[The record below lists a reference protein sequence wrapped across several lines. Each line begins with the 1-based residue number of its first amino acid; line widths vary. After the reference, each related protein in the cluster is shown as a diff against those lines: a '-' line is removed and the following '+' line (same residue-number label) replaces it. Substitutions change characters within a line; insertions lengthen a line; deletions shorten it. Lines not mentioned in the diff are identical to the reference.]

1 MFLKEIALKHA
12 DEPMEA
18 WDPLTQTFVPAS
30 FMARIDLTDRFL
42 SNFNKPTRRRMLFA
56 DNNTVFPESRTFRH
70 PGTKDVYLLGTTR
83 QDALGGNPYLGLTIL
98 QLVTDV
104 PGGSAGLTTFTRK
117 VPMGPPSDP
126 GWLVDTEYAKAYMD
140 TEFLTST
147 DEVGTTDLRVE
158 RYNAY
163 LPITVQ
169 PVEWDF
175 ATLHGVKYRVL
186 DTFADSGFFALRI
199 DHEEDYRSDFKL
211 TVAGQRVRNKD
222 TQEWEFTELTY
233 NVTGVMESSNEVAL
247 WTKDSETLHTV
258 YFETDHL
265 PAPFPDLKASM
276 WLELNGIRKV
286 VKTVQTQSGK
296 RQYKFR
302 VQ

>member
-1 MFLKEIALKHA
+1 MFLKAIALEHA
-12 DEPMEA
+12 NEPMEA
-18 WDPLTQTFVPAS
+18 WDPVTETFIPGS

-56 DNNTVFPESRTFRH
+56 DNLTVFPESRTFRH

-104 PGGSAGLTTFTRK
+104 PGGSAGLATLTRK
-117 VPMGPPSDP
+117 VPTGPPSDP
-126 GWLVDTEYAKAYMD
+126 GWLVDTEYAKAYID

-175 ATLHGVKYRVL
+175 VTLHNVKYRVL

-199 DHEEDYRSDFKL
+199 DHEEDFRSNFKL
-211 TVAGQRVRNKD
+211 GIAGQRVRNKT
-222 TQEWEFTELTY
+222 TQEWEFQEMVY
-233 NVTGVMESSNEVAL
+233 NVTGVMESANDVAL
-247 WTKDSETLHTV
+247 WTKESESVYTV
-258 YFETDHL
+258 YFENNHL
-265 PAPFPDLKASM
+265 PTPFDTVKKGM
-276 WLELNGIRKV
+276 WLELDGVRKA
-286 VKTVQTQSGK
+286 VKSVQTQSGE
-296 RQYKFR
+296 RQYQFR

>member
-1 MFLKEIALKHA
+1 MFLKEIALKNA

-18 WDPLTQTFVPAS
+18 WDPVTETWVPDS
-30 FMARIDLTDRFL
+30 FKARIDLTDRFL

-56 DNNTVFPESRTFRH
+56 DNNVVFPESRTFRH

-83 QDALGGNPYLGLTIL
+83 QDALHGNPYLGLTIL
-98 QLVTDV
+98 QLVTDI
-104 PGGSAGLTTFTRK
+104 PGGSAGLATFSRK
-117 VPMGPPSDP
+117 VPIGPPSDP

-147 DEVGTTDLRVE
+147 DEVDTTDLRVE

-163 LPITVQ
+163 LPISVQ

-175 ATLHGVKYRVL
+175 VTLHNVKYRVL

-199 DHEEDYRSDFKL
+199 DHEEDFRTDFKL
-211 TVAGQRVRNKD
+211 GITGNRVRD
-222 TQEWEFTELTY
+222 RVTQEWSFQETVY
-233 NVTGVMESSNEVAL
+233 NVTGVMERSNDVAL
-247 WTKDSETLHTV
+247 WTKDSETMHTL
-258 YFETDHL
+258 YFEEDHL
-265 PAPFPDLKASM
+265 PAPFDSLKQGM
-276 WLELNGIRKV
+276 WLELGGVRKV
-286 VKTVQTQSGK
+286 VKSVQTQAGK
-296 RQYKFR
+296 RQYQFR